1 MKKYF
6 GSLAAVCL
14 LFAGLG
20 FAAPSAATAQDHAN
34 GATMPPNVLVIMREY
49 LKPGKSGSVHEKS
62 ESAFVQAFGQAKE
75 QTHYLAMNALS
86 GKSRALFFLGYD
98 NFAEWGQDNE
108 AMMKNSALAGAVDS
122 AMQSDGELLSSYD
135 SGVFTL
141 NKDLSLRPM
150 TVVGRIHYFEVDA
163 FVVRPGKDRQFE
175 ELSKMYRDAYQK
187 IPNVKWVAYEGRYG
201 SNANLYLFITP
212 MTSIA
217 EIDQERIG
225 DKQFTTDMAMDQM
238 KKMEDM
244 ETETVVSH
252 KTNLFAVSPKMSYP
266 RDTWKQ
272 ADPEF
277 WGQK

>member
-201 SNANLYLFITP
+201 F
-212 MTSIA
+212 
-217 EIDQERIG
+217 ERQSVSFHYADDFNSRDRPGTDRGQAIYNRHGNGPDEEDGRYG
-225 DKQFTTDMAMDQM
+225 D
-238 KKMEDM
+238 
-244 ETETVVSH
+244 
-252 KTNLFAVSPKMSYP
+252 
-266 RDTWKQ
+266 RDGSL
-272 ADPEF
+272 A
-277 WGQK
+277 